1 MKIFLSIRRK
11 KSTIYLTV
19 EETDTVL
26 EVKRQLQ
33 GILKVAPDDQSLLY
47 QSITLIDQKPL
58 SFYGINEQTARAH
71 NPAVISLCYRDANGQ
86 FEQVD
91 ITPYSKPPEM
101 PEVMRCQ
108 ENQPPRPAVS
118 AAGSS
123 TEAAASR
130 P

>member
-1 MKIFLSIRRK
+1 KAFLAIRRK

-26 EVKRQLQ
+26 EVKKQLQ
-33 GILKVAPDDQSLLY
+33 GILKVAPEDQNLLY
-47 QSITLIDQKPL
+47 QSTSMMDQKTL
-58 SFYGINEQTARAH
+58 AFYGINDLSARAH
-71 NPAVISLCYRDANGQ
+71 NPAVIGLCYRDANGH